1 MTQNAAPNLSPAG
14 EFDATG
20 IDLGLDKAEFRR
32 RVENL
37 SNLPTLPH
45 LMDTM
50 SQMIADPNS
59 SMSDIG
65 DEIAKDQVLTSKIL
79 RLVNSAFY
87 GFNRPISTVTHALIL
102 LGYDAVKGLIV
113 STSVFEY
120 LPEAAY
126 SLWRH
131 SLGVSQACRAVTR
144 VVDAP
149 DEEEMAVAGLLHDL
163 GKVVMHIEASQPYA
177 KLIEIAAAHQT
188 PLWKMERALVG
199 FDHAEIGL
207 WLCEEWALPEKL
219 AVPIGYHHKAQIA
232 RQHRR
237 RVSIVAVAD
246 ALVRAMEG
254 GAEADLPLEEL
265 PPCVEEDVP
274 LTEMQL
280 RRLIDAIE
288 PEIAALRYL
297 TPDDMG

>member
-102 LGYDAVKGLIV
+102 LGYDAVKGLV
-113 STSVFEY
+113 S
-120 LPEAAY
+120 
-126 SLWRH
+126 
-131 SLGVSQACRAVTR
+131 
-144 VVDAP
+144 
-149 DEEEMAVAGLLHDL
+149 
-163 GKVVMHIEASQPYA
+163 
-177 KLIEIAAAHQT
+177 
-188 PLWKMERALVG
+188 VG
-199 FDHAEIGL
+199 FN
-207 WLCEEWALPEKL
+207 
-219 AVPIGYHHKAQIA
+219 
-232 RQHRR
+232 
-237 RVSIVAVAD
+237 
-246 ALVRAMEG
+246 
-254 GAEADLPLEEL
+254 
-265 PPCVEEDVP
+265 
-274 LTEMQL
+274 
-280 RRLIDAIE
+280 
-288 PEIAALRYL
+288 AANLF
-297 TPDDMG
+297 